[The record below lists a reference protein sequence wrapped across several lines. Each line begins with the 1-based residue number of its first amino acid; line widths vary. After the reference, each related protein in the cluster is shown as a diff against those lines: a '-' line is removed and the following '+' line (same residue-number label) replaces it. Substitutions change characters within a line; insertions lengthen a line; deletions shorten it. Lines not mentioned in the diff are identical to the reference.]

1 MLIPVTILLSSPLWA
16 PPSAL
21 EWTVSCPRKERWR
34 EVSFDIRQIHHL
46 HISSVKCKASKLVS
60 QRQWAAR
67 PFSEIERRLGP
78 SSSLCD
84 HGSMLYMFEII
95 WIIWFAWLIPDLL
108 NRRSL
113 TFVFRVQ
120 TLWSVCISLAVCM
133 CAIACSCVCC
143 SPWPLP
149 VYHHP
154 VLPYGSSPDS
164 SQPFSCHVV
173 MDAPGAENGLKDRTG
188 GKGEGWRWLSPSYR
202 TVSIHANASL

>member
-1 MLIPVTILLSSPLWA
+1 M
-16 PPSAL
+16 
-21 EWTVSCPRKERWR
+21 KQ
-34 EVSFDIRQIHHL
+34 IRHL

-67 PFSEIERRLGP
+67 PFSERERRLGP
-78 SSSLCD
+78 SPSLCD
-84 HGSMLYMFEII
+84 HSSVLYTFEII
-95 WIIWFAWLIPDLL
+95 RIIWFAWLNPNLL
-108 NRRSL
+108 NRPSL
-113 TFVFRVQ
+113 TFAFRMQSSDDPVY
-120 TLWSVCISLAVCM
+120 LRRSLAVCM

-149 VYHHP
+149 VCHHP

-173 MDAPGAENGLKDRTG
+173 MDAPWAENGLKDRTS

-202 TVSIHANASL
+202 TVSIHANIV